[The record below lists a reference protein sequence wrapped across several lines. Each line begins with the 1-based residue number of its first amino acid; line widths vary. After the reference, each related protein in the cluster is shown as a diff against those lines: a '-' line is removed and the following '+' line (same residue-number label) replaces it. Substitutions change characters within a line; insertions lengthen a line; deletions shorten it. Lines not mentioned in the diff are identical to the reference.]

1 MALLVRS
8 REQMSE
14 CGVEASA
21 FASRNK
27 AQKATITEKSDAGC
41 FLGFTW
47 EKDWNIIK
55 RGAWWLIVL
64 AFVRCVINWSQQ
76 FEANHE
82 YYCQNVFYC
91 CMTVLVHART
101 RTHTHTRARVCLNCW
116 NLPAAAEWGVQESV
130 PHTHTHTHT
139 HIHTHTPVKN

>member
-1 MALLVRS
+1 MALLLRS

-101 RTHTHTRARVCLNCW
+101 CA
-116 NLPAAAEWGVQESV
+116 
-130 PHTHTHTHT
+130 HTHTHTHT
-139 HIHTHTPVKN
+139 HTPARAYVWTVETFRQLQSEVFKNLCHTHTPVKN